1 MDRQGGTW
9 RLLGSVV
16 YIHRQVNALS
26 FKTTFKIKTRLGVI
40 ISQLDAAFRELISS
54 TCPAVLVL
62 FFFTE
67 RCSYHMGMYIKRERM
82 FIIHHVVRYS
92 VFLSGASFG
101 NKDVHDYLQG

>member
-26 FKTTFKIKTRLGVI
+26 FKTALNIKTRLGVI
-40 ISQLDAAFRELISS
+40 ISPLDAAFRELMSS

-62 FFFTE
+62 VFFTE
-67 RCSYHMGMYIKRERM
+67 RCRVTTWECT
-82 FIIHHVVRYS
+82 
-92 VFLSGASFG
+92 
-101 NKDVHDYLQG
+101 